1 MLDALAAPLSLL
13 AAEATNAAGGA
24 HGPIAADFELFSL
37 QAAIAL
43 LTLTALEIVLGID
56 NIIFIAIIAGK
67 LPEEKRAK
75 ARNLGLLLAMV
86 QRILLLLV
94 IGWIIGLNK
103 ELFAIAG
110 RGFTGKD
117 IILLTGGVFLIA
129 KAVKEIHE
137 KIEGDPE
144 HIIKT
149 TKRISF
155 RSVLIQIILIDAV
168 FSVDSILTAVGL
180 VPPKHIEIMIT
191 AVVLSVILMM
201 VFATTIG
208 NFVSAHPTIKMLAL
222 SFLILVGMAL
232 VADGF
237 DAHMPRAYLY
247 FAMAFSASVEFLN
260 MLARRRHRRRQQAA
274 ALQHHPSQQ

>member
-180 VPPKHIEIMIT
+180 VPPRHIEIMIT
-191 AVVLSVILMM
+191 AVVISVIIMM
-201 VFATTIG
+201 LAAGPISR
-208 NFVSAHPTIKMLAL
+208 FVEKHPTIKMLAL
-222 SFLILVGMAL
+222 AILVMIGVLL
-232 VADGF
+232 VAEGLGEHF
-237 DAHMPRAYLY
+237 PRGYVY
-247 FAMAFSASVEFLN
+247 FAMAFSLVVEMLN
-260 MLARRRHRRRQQAA
+260 IHAGKRRARKHTQIGDSAG
-274 ALQHHPSQQ
+274 

>member
-117 IILLTGGVFLIA
+117 IILLAGGVFLIA

-180 VPPKHIEIMIT
+180 VPPRHIEIMIT
-191 AVVLSVILMM
+191 AVVISVIIMM
-201 VFATTIG
+201 LAAGPISR
-208 NFVSAHPTIKMLAL
+208 FVEKHPTIKMLAL
-222 SFLILVGMAL
+222 AILVMIGVLL
-232 VADGF
+232 VAEGLGEHF
-237 DAHMPRAYLY
+237 PRGYVY
-247 FAMAFSASVEFLN
+247 FAMAFSLVVEMLN
-260 MLARRRHRRRQQAA
+260 IHAGKRRARK
-274 ALQHHPSQQ
+274 HPQTSDGAG

>member
-155 RSVLIQIILIDAV
+155 RSVLLQIILIDAV

-191 AVVLSVILMM
+191 AVVISVIIMM
-201 VFATTIG
+201 LAAGPISR
-208 NFVSAHPTIKMLAL
+208 FVEKHPTIKMLAL
-222 SFLILVGMAL
+222 AILVMIGVLL
-232 VADGF
+232 VAEGLGEHF
-237 DAHMPRAYLY
+237 PRGYVY
-247 FAMAFSASVEFLN
+247 FAMAFSLVVEMLN
-260 MLARRRHRRRQQAA
+260 IHAGKRRAKKHAA
-274 ALQHHPSQQ
+274 NAELTDG